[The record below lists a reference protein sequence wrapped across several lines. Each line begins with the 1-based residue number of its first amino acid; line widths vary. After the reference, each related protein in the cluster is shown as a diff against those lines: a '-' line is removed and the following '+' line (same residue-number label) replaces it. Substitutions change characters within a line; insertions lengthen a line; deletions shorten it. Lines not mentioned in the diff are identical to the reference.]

1 MAVKSASGEFVRDG
15 GARPLAAH
23 DIKSSLASPF
33 TPAVSAPSPS
43 SLPLPTGLGAPV
55 RQLSESSDSSEPP
68 SASGPLIAPSL
79 VTPQFTFGAQLPT
92 SVSTLPG
99 QAVLSPTLSRS
110 SSSASVASSGTAAA
124 PKKSTL
130 NANAKVPLLF
140 SIPHLFALLD
150 LLVHQPIFLC
160 VEVFIGGKS
169 KRGIPNWWT
178 KWKTVA

>member
-55 RQLSESSDSSEPP
+55 RQLSGSSDSSEPP
-68 SASGPLIAPSL
+68 SASGPQIAPSL
-79 VTPQFTFGAQLPT
+79 VTPQFTFGAQ

-110 SSSASVASSGTAAA
+110 SSSASVASSGAAAA

-150 LLVHQPIFLC
+150 LLVHEPIFLC
-160 VEVFIGGKS
+160 VEVFHWREKQE
-169 KRGIPNWWT
+169 KNT
-178 KWKTVA
+178 

>member
-1 MAVKSASGEFVRDG
+1 VLLPIAVKSVSGEFVRDG

-23 DIKSSLASPF
+23 DTKSSLASPF

-55 RQLSESSDSSEPP
+55 RQLSGSSDSSEPP

-79 VTPQFTFGAQLPT
+79 VTPQFTFGAQLPS
-92 SVSTLPG
+92 SVSTIPG

-150 LLVHQPIFLC
+150 LLVHEPIFLC
-160 VEVFIGGKS
+160 VEAFHWREKQE
-169 KRGIPNWWT
+169 RNT
-178 KWKTVA
+178 